1 MRDALV
7 TPGIHPSATV
17 DKRAELGAAV
27 SIGPGARIG
36 ADVVLGDGCVVGA
49 NSVIE
54 GPAVLGSGND
64 IGPLVHLGGDP
75 QDLKYQGADTRLEVG
90 DGNQFRAF
98 CTVNRGT
105 EHGGG
110 VTRIGSGC
118 LLMHYTH
125 VAHDNVLE
133 DGVVLANSAQLGGH
147 VHLERD
153 SIVAALVGI
162 HQFVRVGHLAMVAA
176 GAMVS
181 KDVLPFTIVQGDRA
195 RSKGLNVVGLRRAGI
210 DATSRA
216 ALKAAH
222 RDITR
227 PGGVLADKIAAIEAA
242 TEDQHVLRM
251 LRFAAASERGFCT
264 P

>member
-1 MRDALV
+1 VRDALV

-54 GPAVLGSGND
+54 GPTVMGSGND
-64 IGPLVHLGGDP
+64 IGPMVHLGGDP

-118 LLMHYTH
+118 LLMHYSH

-133 DGVVLANSAQLGGH
+133 DGVVMANSAQLGGH

-162 HQFVRVGHLAMVAA
+162 HQFVRVGRLAMVAA

-195 RSKGLNVVGLRRAGI
+195 SAKGLNVIGLRRAGV
-210 DATSRA
+210 DSA
-216 ALKAAH
+216 ARTEIKAAY
-222 RDITR
+222 RDLTR
-227 PGGVLADKIAAIEAA
+227 PGGVLAEKIAAIQTT
-242 TEDQHVLRM
+242 TEDPFVLEM
-251 LRFAAASERGFCT
+251 LRFAEASERGYCT